1 MFLFKPTKLL
11 FCLVFI
17 LGSTTD
23 CQAIHYTLPKQVL
36 CGQSH
41 LYTPGR
47 LKSPGYPNPYPN
59 NLDCN
64 WTISANGGKHIF
76 IQFFNF
82 SLEDNPRCA
91 YDYLEVYDGDS
102 VHSTRL
108 GRYCGYQL
116 PGNLTSSGSNLFIVF
131 RSDKNVEY
139 NGFSFTY
146 SDTIDQC
153 GQSHLYSPGTLKSP
167 LYPNLYPNNVD
178 CKWIVSSNNDK
189 HILLQFSYFS
199 LEGSS
204 SCVFD
209 YLEVYDG
216 DSVNSTRLGR
226 YCGEQLPENLRS
238 SGSNFFIV
246 FHTDG
251 SDKRNGFV
259 FNYTDT
265 NDSCGH
271 SHLNTPGALRS
282 PQYPNL
288 YPNNLDC
295 KWTISSTDGK
305 PILLQFSHFSL
316 EGYAG
321 CKYDYLDIYDG
332 NSANA
337 RRLGRYCGDHL
348 PGNLQSSGSNFF
360 IVFHTDSSRRRS
372 GFVFYYAEVSCGD
385 SHLYTPGTLKSP
397 GYPNLYPNDMD
408 CEWTISSTH
417 GKSIFLQFSKFSL
430 ESEYDFLNIYDGDSA
445 DARRLGRYDGD
456 ELPGNLQSS
465 GSNIFITFHTDGSG
479 RRSGFV
485 FNYTEVAVSCGD
497 SHLYTP
503 GTLKSPGY
511 PNLYPNSMDC
521 EWTISSTHGKQ
532 ILLQF
537 SNFSLESRFD
547 FLYIYDGD
555 SADAKRLGRYDGDQL
570 PGNLQSSGSNVFIVF
585 HTDGSGRR
593 SGFVFNYTEVPVSCG
608 DSHLYTPGTLKSP
621 GYPNLYPNN
630 MDCEWTIS
638 STNGKLILLHF
649 SHFLLES
656 GYDFL
661 YIYDGDSA
669 DARRLG
675 RYDGDQ
681 LPGNLESSGSNV
693 FIVFQ
698 TDGSGQ
704 RSGFVFNYTEECGEN
719 HLYAPGTLKSPFYP
733 NLYPNNVDCN
743 WTISSGNERHVL
755 LQFSFFS
762 LEFDSTCLADYL
774 EVYDGDSLNSTSL
787 GRYCGS
793 QVPRNLVSSGS
804 KFLIVF
810 HTDHS
815 FREKGFVFSY
825 TDTSG
830 LCGDRISLL
839 TPGIFK
845 SPGYPYS
852 YPDNLDCEW
861 RIFSGNRKPILL
873 HFLHFEM
880 ERSYDCAADYLAV
893 YDVENFSAKRLG
905 RYCGDQL
912 PRNLT
917 ASGSYLSIV
926 FHTNGRQGRSGF
938 VFQYVETNGVCGA
951 IQLYT
956 PGTLESPGYP
966 NLYPNYLNCE
976 WTIYNADGISDILL
990 HFVHFSLE
998 SCEYE
1003 YLEVYNDDLKGARR
1017 LMGRYCGDQLPK
1029 DLKSSSH
1036 LFIKFHTNGNWGR
1049 SGGFI
1054 LNYTSTN
1061 YSCGETY
1068 LYTPGTLKS
1077 PDLYSRNV
1085 DCVWRIFNVYG
1096 TPIFLEFLHLST
1108 KTSRCGYEYLDVYD
1122 GDSIKSAKLGR
1133 YYGGQFPMF
1142 LLSSG
1147 PSLSI
1152 VYHRDSIYK
1161 ERCGFAF
1168 RYANVSDSCGK
1179 THLQTPGTLKFDD
1192 SALMSLS
1199 LKMDCVWTIFSTAG
1213 SHILLQ
1219 FSQFSLRSS
1228 DECNYEHLTVYDG
1241 HFFMRYCGDK
1251 LPGELVS
1258 SGLNL
1263 TIVFHT
1269 DNFWPGSE
1277 FVLKV
1282 SDANEKSKGGTKW
1295 YIFAITAGAG
1305 LLFGLFIA
1313 CMLACYRR
1321 RRFNRILYHQLPNT
1335 MHELDDI
1342 NLLQSDN
1349 EPESAAQDGNNYTYV
1364 DI

>member
-59 NLDCN
+59 NFDCN

-199 LEGSS
+199 LERSS
-204 SCVFD
+204 GCVYD

-238 SGSNFFIV
+238 SSSNFFIV

-251 SDKRNGFV
+251 SDRRYGFL
-259 FNYTDT
+259 FSYTEV
-265 NDSCGH
+265 G
-271 SHLNTPGALRS
+271 
-282 PQYPNL
+282 
-288 YPNNLDC
+288 
-295 KWTISSTDGK
+295 
-305 PILLQFSHFSL
+305 
-316 EGYAG
+316 
-321 CKYDYLDIYDG
+321 
-332 NSANA
+332 
-337 RRLGRYCGDHL
+337 
-348 PGNLQSSGSNFF
+348 
-360 IVFHTDSSRRRS
+360 
-372 GFVFYYAEVSCGD
+372 VSCGN
-385 SHLYTPGTLKSP
+385 SHLYTPGTLESP
-397 GYPNLYPNDMD
+397 GYPNLYPNDID

-417 GKSIFLQFSKFSL
+417 RRPILLQFSNFWL
-430 ESEYDFLNIYDGDSA
+430 ERRYDFLNIYDGDSA

-479 RRSGFV
+479 QRRGFV
-485 FNYTEVAVSCGD
+485 FNYTEVGVSCGN

-511 PNLYPNSMDC
+511 PNFHPNDIDC
-521 EWTISSTHGKQ
+521 EWTISSTHRRP

-537 SNFSLESRFD
+537 SNFSLESGFD

-555 SADAKRLGRYDGDQL
+555 SADARRLRRYDGDQL
-570 PGNLQSSGSNVFIVF
+570 PGNLQSSGPNIFIVF
-585 HTDGSGRR
+585 HTDGSGQR
-593 SGFVFNYTEVPVSCG
+593 SGFVFNYTEGPVSCG

-638 STNGKLILLHF
+638 STNGKLILLQF
-649 SHFLLES
+649 SNFSLES
-656 GYDFL
+656 RYDFL

-669 DARRLG
+669 NATRLGRYDGDLLPENLQSSGSNLFIVFQTDGSERRSGFVFNYTEVPGSCGDSHLYTPGTLKSPGYPNLYPNDMDCQWTISSTHGKPILVQFSNFSLESRFDFLYIYDGDSAGARRLG

-698 TDGSGQ
+698 TDGGGQ
-704 RSGFVFNYTEECGEN
+704 RSGFVFNYTEVSCG
-719 HLYAPGTLKSPFYP
+719 
-733 NLYPNNVDCN
+733 
-743 WTISSGNERHVL
+743 
-755 LQFSFFS
+755 
-762 LEFDSTCLADYL
+762 
-774 EVYDGDSLNSTSL
+774 NS
-787 GRYCGS
+787 
-793 QVPRNLVSSGS
+793 
-804 KFLIVF
+804 
-810 HTDHS
+810 H
-815 FREKGFVFSY
+815 
-825 TDTSG
+825 
-830 LCGDRISLL
+830 
-839 TPGIFK
+839 
-845 SPGYPYS
+845 
-852 YPDNLDCEW
+852 
-861 RIFSGNRKPILL
+861 
-873 HFLHFEM
+873 
-880 ERSYDCAADYLAV
+880 
-893 YDVENFSAKRLG
+893 
-905 RYCGDQL
+905 
-912 PRNLT
+912 
-917 ASGSYLSIV
+917 
-926 FHTNGRQGRSGF
+926 
-938 VFQYVETNGVCGA
+938 
-951 IQLYT
+951 LYT
-956 PGTLESPGYP
+956 PGTLKSPGYP
-966 NLYPNYLNCE
+966 NLYPNNMDCE
-976 WTIYNADGISDILL
+976 WTISSTNGKPILL
-990 HFVHFSLE
+990 QFSHFSLE
-998 SCEYE
+998 IGSDFLYI
-1003 YLEVYNDDLKGARR
+1003 YDGDSASARS
-1017 LMGRYCGDQLPK
+1017 LGRYDGDLLPGN
-1029 DLKSSSH
+1029 LQSSGSNV
-1036 LFIKFHTNGNWGR
+1036 FIVFQTDGSERR
-1049 SGGFI
+1049 SGFVF
-1054 LNYTSTN
+1054 NYTED
-1061 YSCGETY
+1061 SCGKAY

-1077 PDLYSRNV
+1077 PDLYSNKV
-1085 DCVWRIFNVYG
+1085 DCVWKIYNVHE
-1096 TPIFLEFLHLST
+1096 TSIFLEFLHLSR
-1108 KTSRCGYEYLDVYD
+1108 KNSSWCEYEYLDVYD
-1122 GDSIKSAKLGR
+1122 GQSIKSAKLGR
-1133 YYGGQFPMF
+1133 YYGGQFPMY
-1142 LLSSG
+1142 LVSSG
-1147 PSLSI
+1147 PSLFI
-1152 VYHRDSIYK
+1152 VYHKDSIYK
-1161 ERCGFAF
+1161 DRCGFAF
-1168 RYANVSDSCGK
+1168 RYANVNESCGK
-1179 THLQTPGTLKFDD
+1179 TYLQTPGTLKIDHPAFYWN
-1192 SALMSLS
+1192 L
-1199 LKMDCVWTIFSTAG
+1199 MDCVWTIFNTG
-1213 SHILLQ
+1213 GKPILLQ
-1219 FSQFSLRSS
+1219 FSQFSLKSS

-1241 HFFMRYCGDK
+1241 NFFMRYCGNK

-1258 SGLNL
+1258 SGPNL

-1269 DNFWPGSE
+1269 NNFWPGSE

-1282 SDANEKSKGGTKW
+1282 SDANGILTSECMPR
-1295 YIFAITAGAG
+1295 FALCVTEV
-1305 LLFGLFIA
+1305 
-1313 CMLACYRR
+1313 M
-1321 RRFNRILYHQLPNT
+1321 
-1335 MHELDDI
+1335 EL
-1342 NLLQSDN
+1342 
-1349 EPESAAQDGNNYTYV
+1349 
-1364 DI
+1364 